1 MAEDYKYRLLD
12 NKLERIENR
21 LRKIEILIL
30 KNIKSGRSIKKKL
43 RELEKEEEII
53 EKEQKKLE
61 SDEQNILRE
70 IKRIENEE
78 KWNVEVM
85 YSCLSKDIEGGTIK
99 CMKTG
104 KLCSMDNC
112 PLFKTR

>member
-1 MAEDYKYRLLD
+1 MVEDYKYRLLN

-85 YSCLSKDIEGGTIK
+85 YACSSKEIEEGILR

-104 KLCSMDNC
+104 KSCSLDNC
-112 PLFKTR
+112 PLFKKK